1 VCLSPEADLVGA
13 VAVGVVGIDALRQV
27 RDKRDLPLAAL
38 PALFATHFFIET
50 FVWWG
55 LDGEVPWSTGRSAA
69 WLYLFI
75 ALVVV
80 PAVVPLAVM
89 LGEPDAR
96 RRKMMAAL
104 TAVGVGLAAVFLFA
118 LVQHPFSARVEDHC
132 IRYTVQLDGGG
143 RLTAFYVLVVCGVLL
158 LSSARRIVA
167 FGIVN
172 LVVVI
177 GLAWLMNHAFISLWC
192 AWAAITTVLLDLHL
206 RRKHADPSSPPPS
219 PSAEP
224 RERAAPLGA

>member
-1 VCLSPEADLVGA
+1 MCFSPEADLVGA

-27 RDKRDLPLAAL
+27 REKRDLPLAAL
-38 PALFATHFFIET
+38 PALFAAHFFVET

-55 LDGEVPWSTGRSAA
+55 LDGEVPWSTGHSAA

-80 PAVVPLAVM
+80 PAAVPLAVT
-89 LGEPDAR
+89 LAEPDAR
-96 RRKMMAAL
+96 RRRVMAAL
-104 TAVGVGLAAVFLFA
+104 TAVGFGLAIVFLLA

-132 IRYTVQLDGGG
+132 IRYTVALDGGG

-158 LSSARRIVA
+158 LSSARRIAA
-167 FGIVN
+167 FGVVN

-192 AWAAITTVLLDLHL
+192 AWAAITSVLLDLHL
-206 RRKHADPSSPPPS
+206 RRKHADPSPPS
-219 PSAEP
+219 PAASEP
-224 RERAAPLGA
+224 REPARPLRA